1 MSQRSSPVFAPL
13 SRAPAYTQVASA
25 IERKIM
31 ARELIVGELLPPE
44 TEIARQFGVHRSTV
58 REALRRLE
66 SAGLLSR
73 RPGSKRMVITRPDS
87 ADVASGLS
95 RALLLN
101 DVSFHDV
108 WEALQLVEPEI
119 AALAA
124 RRRSDQA
131 LEHLRRL
138 QLEFAN
144 SPAGD
149 PGAVRLV
156 GRFFATLAL
165 AADNPALA
173 LAAQPLVQL
182 LEPSLAQMIDRVT
195 QARGRIR
202 DAQARIV
209 AAIECQA
216 ADEARQWM
224 QRHVQDFRRGLEL
237 AGIGMQRTVDQPP
250 PVTALARDENF

>member
-1 MSQRSSPVFAPL
+1 MNQLISTMFTPL
-13 SRAPAYTQVASA
+13 SRAPAYTQVAAA

-31 ARELIVGELLPPE
+31 ARELTVGELLPPE

-87 ADVASGLS
+87 AEVASGLS

-101 DVSFHDV
+101 DVTFHDV
-108 WEALQLVEPEI
+108 WEAMRLVEPEI

-124 RRRSDQA
+124 TRRSA
-131 LEHLRRL
+131 KTLATLRRL
-138 QLEFAN
+138 QQDFAN
-144 SPAGD
+144 SPAGET
-149 PGAVRLV
+149 GAVRLV
-156 GRFFATLAL
+156 GRFFDTLAL

-182 LEPSLAQMIDRVT
+182 LEPSLVQMIDRVA
-195 QARGRIR
+195 QARARIR
-202 DAQARIV
+202 DAQARIL
-209 AAIECQA
+209 AAIEHQA
-216 ADEARQWM
+216 PDDARQWM
-224 QRHVQDFRRGLEL
+224 LRHVQDFRRGLEL
-237 AGIGMQRTVDQPP
+237 AGIGMQRTVAPP
-250 PVTALARDENF
+250 ATVAAIRRD